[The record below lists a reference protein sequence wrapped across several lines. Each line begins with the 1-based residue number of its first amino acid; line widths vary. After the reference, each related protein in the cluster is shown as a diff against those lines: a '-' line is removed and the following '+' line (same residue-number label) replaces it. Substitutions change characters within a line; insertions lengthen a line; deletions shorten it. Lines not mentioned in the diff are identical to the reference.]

1 MHESAM
7 SGRRVSV
14 WMSVVALAMALLA
27 AGCQTVQTTQPGAVG
42 VNREQR
48 MAISQQEFEQGAAKS
63 YQELMQQA
71 RAKGLLNRDAAQ
83 VDRVRRIAARLIPA
97 TATFRPDAVKW
108 KWETNVLS
116 SDQVNAWCM
125 PGGKIAVYTG
135 LIQKLSLTDDE
146 LAAVMGH
153 EMAHALREHSREQA
167 SIQLGQNV
175 VIGLA
180 GSLFGLSETAQQ
192 VGQLAAE
199 YTINRRHSRQDETEA
214 DRIGVELAARAGYD
228 PRAAITL
235 WSKMARLSG
244 SEPPQWLS
252 THPSSAARTRDLTDY
267 SQRVLPLYQAATRR

>member
-1 MHESAM
+1 M
-7 SGRRVSV
+7 SETAVMKMRTSWWTGA
-14 WMSVVALAMALLA
+14 VALAVALLA
-27 AGCQTVQTTQPGAVG
+27 TGCQTVQTTQPGAVG

-48 MAISQQEFEQGAAKS
+48 MAISQQEFEQGAATA
-63 YQELMQQA
+63 YQDMMQQA
-71 RAKGLLNRDAAQ
+71 QAKGLLNRDAVQ
-83 VDRVRRIAARLIPA
+83 LERVKRVASRLIPA

-108 KWETNVLS
+108 KWEANLLS

-135 LIQKLSLTDDE
+135 LIQKLGLTDDE

-167 SIQLGQNV
+167 SLQLGQNA
-175 VIGLA
+175 VIGIA
-180 GSLFGLSETAQQ
+180 GSLFGLSEAVQQ

-228 PRAAITL
+228 PRAAISL
-235 WSKMARLSG
+235 WGKMAKLAG
-244 SEPPQWLS
+244 GEPPQWMS
-252 THPSSAARTRDLTDY
+252 THPSNEARTKDLTDY
-267 SQRVLPLYQAATRR
+267 AQRVLPLYQAARR

>member
-1 MHESAM
+1 MHETAGSKM
-7 SGRRVSV
+7 RTSG
-14 WMSVVALAMALLA
+14 WTGAVALAVALLA

-63 YQELMQQA
+63 YQDLIQQA
-71 RAKGLLNRDAAQ
+71 QAKGLLNRDAAQ
-83 VDRVRRIAARLIPA
+83 VERVRRVAGRLIPA
-97 TATFRPDAVKW
+97 TATFRQDAVKW
-108 KWETNVLS
+108 KWETNLLS

-135 LIQKLSLTDDE
+135 LIQKLALNDDE

-167 SIQLGQNV
+167 SMQMGQNA
-175 VIGLA
+175 VIGIA
-180 GSLFGLSETAQQ
+180 GALFGLSDTVQQ

-228 PRAAITL
+228 PRAAVSL
-235 WSKMARLSG
+235 WGKMAKLAG
-244 SEPPQWLS
+244 GEPPQWLS
-252 THPSSAARTRDLTDY
+252 THPSNEARTRDLTDY
-267 SQRVLPLYQAATRR
+267 AQRVMPLYQAAVRR

>member
-1 MHESAM
+1 MDAAAVLRMRTSAWT
-7 SGRRVSV
+7 GAF
-14 WMSVVALAMALLA
+14 ALAVTLLL

-63 YQELMQQA
+63 YQGLMQQA
-71 RAKGLLNRDAAQ
+71 QAKGLLNRDAAQ
-83 VDRVRRIAARLIPA
+83 VERVRRIAGRLIPA
-97 TATFRPDAVKW
+97 TATFRPDALKW
-108 KWETNVLS
+108 KWETNLLS

-135 LIQKLSLTDDE
+135 LIQKLALTDDE

-167 SIQLGQNV
+167 SIQMGQNV
-175 VIGLA
+175 VIGIA

-199 YTINRRHSRQDETEA
+199 YTINRRHSRQDEIEA

-244 SEPPQWLS
+244 GEPPQWLS
-252 THPSSAARTRDLTDY
+252 THPSSEARTRDLTDY
-267 SQRVLPLYQAATRR
+267 AQRVLPLYQAATRR